1 VNTDFPENDPMW
13 QLLTKAT
20 SPVKNP
26 FFARNVLRRIRQ
38 AEPTPFLPIS
48 LLRWLRSG
56 AIACLAVAFI
66 SSLVTSH
73 ESLSVTE
80 QAMFDNAA
88 NISELSH
95 SQEFTLLALVQDSQE
110 PFLIY

>member
-1 VNTDFPENDPMW
+1 MNTDFPENDPLW
-13 QLLTKAT
+13 HLLAKAT
-20 SPVKNP
+20 MPVKNP

-56 AIACLAVAFI
+56 AIACLALAFI
-66 SSLVTSH
+66 STLVTSH
-73 ESLSVTE
+73 DSLSVTG

-88 NISELSH
+88 NINELSH
-95 SQEFTLLALVQDSQE
+95 SQEVTLLALVQDSQE